1 MEELYM
7 KIEHF
12 VEEMGESLLKVEESV
27 EKMKMHTI
35 VNKTEQLQMMQA
47 ILELS
52 ERIKWI
58 EIFMLS
64 RHY

>member
-1 MEELYM
+1 M

-12 VEEMGESLLKVEESV
+12 VVEMGESLLKVEESV

-35 VNKTEQLQMMQA
+35 VNKKEQLQMMQA

-58 EIFMLS
+58 EIYMLS

>member
-1 MEELYM
+1 M

-58 EIFMLS
+58 EIYMLS